1 MFIRKRKSK
10 CFLFVNRLFDKSL
23 FFIYTNSEGDRMQFL
38 EITEKEYRTF
48 WEKHPLKTFLSAP
61 EIGGLRKSNGWN
73 EFFVGVKD
81 DKKLVAAAL
90 LVSHKRHFGKY
101 EFYSPR
107 GVLVDYESKELL
119 EYFLGEIKKFVKE
132 HHGYIFRMDPYVIY
146 KERDI
151 DGNIV
156 EGGEDHSEVVSNLER
171 FGFKKVSIPEMEQ
184 VGWMF
189 SLPLEGKTKEQIL
202 KEMKPNTRNTIRKT
216 EKIGITV
223 KELDY
228 DELDRFQNIMIETG
242 ARKNF
247 SVRSVDYYKKMYEL
261 FHDKGEVKYYVTE
274 LDLVKYRKKLEEDKK
289 VAIEKL
295 EKLSD
300 AKYNEGQ
307 KKNLENEIHSYEKRI
322 KEAEDIR
329 KDKKKDV
336 ITLSGSMFMIIEPEI
351 IYLSSGN
358 YEEFMKFNSQYLL
371 QWMMIEYGI
380 EHGFKKHNFYGIPAN
395 INEHPKDYGIY
406 EFKRGFNGIVEELI
420 GEFELPITWHY
431 YLIKFIHKIRK

>member
-1 MFIRKRKSK
+1 
-10 CFLFVNRLFDKSL
+10 
-23 FFIYTNSEGDRMQFL
+23 MQFL
-38 EITEKEYRTF
+38 EITEKEYRKF
-48 WEKHPLKTFLSAP
+48 WGNHPLKTFLSAP
-61 EIGGLRKSNGWN
+61 EIGELRKSNGWDVY
-73 EFFVGVKD
+73 FVGVKD
-81 DKKLVAAAL
+81 DNDLVAAAMI
-90 LVSHKRHFGKY
+90 VSHKRHFGKY

-107 GVLVDYESKELL
+107 GVLVDYENKELL
-119 EYFLGEIKKFVKE
+119 DCFLKEIKNFVRK

-156 EGGEDHSEVVSNLER
+156 EDGVDHSTVVSHLESL
-171 FGFKKVSIPEMEQ
+171 GFKKVSIPDMEQ

-189 SLPLEGKTKEQIL
+189 SLPLEGKSCEQIL

-223 KELDY
+223 KELGY
-228 DELDRFQNIMIETG
+228 DELDRFQNIMVETG
-242 ARKNF
+242 ERKNF
-247 SVRSVDYYKKMYEL
+247 SIRSVDYYQKMYEL

-274 LDLVKYRKKLEEDKK
+274 LDLVKYQKKLEEDKK
-289 VAIEKL
+289 SAEDKL
-295 EKLSD
+295 SKLSD

-307 KKNLENEIHSYEKRI
+307 KKNLENEIASYGKRI
-322 KEAEDIR
+322 KEAEAIR
-329 KDKKKDV
+329 KEKNTDV
-336 ITLSGSMFMIIEPEI
+336 ITLSGSMFMIIQPEI

-371 QWMMIEYGI
+371 QWMMIQYGI

>member
-1 MFIRKRKSK
+1 
-10 CFLFVNRLFDKSL
+10 
-23 FFIYTNSEGDRMQFL
+23 MQFL
-38 EITEKEYRTF
+38 EITEKEYRKF
-48 WEKHPLKTFLSAP
+48 WENHPLKTFLSAP
-61 EIGGLRKSNGWN
+61 EIGELRKSNGWDVY
-73 EFFVGVKD
+73 FVGVKD
-81 DKKLVAAAL
+81 DNDLVAAAMI
-90 LVSHKRHFGKY
+90 VSHKRHFGKY

-107 GVLVDYESKELL
+107 GVLVDYENKELL
-119 EYFLGEIKKFVKE
+119 DCFLKEIKNFVRK

-156 EGGEDHSEVVSNLER
+156 EDGVDHSTVVSHLESL
-171 FGFKKVSIPEMEQ
+171 GFKKVSIPDMEQ

-189 SLPLEGKTKEQIL
+189 SLPLEGKTCEQIL

-223 KELDY
+223 KELGY
-228 DELDRFQNIMIETG
+228 DELDRFQNIMVETG
-242 ARKNF
+242 ERKNF
-247 SVRSVDYYKKMYEL
+247 SIRSVDYYQKMYEL

-274 LDLVKYRKKLEEDKK
+274 LDLVKYQKKLEEDKK
-289 VAIEKL
+289 SAEDKL
-295 EKLSD
+295 SKLSD

-307 KKNLENEIHSYEKRI
+307 KKNLENEIASYGKRI
-322 KEAEDIR
+322 KEAEAIR
-329 KDKKKDV
+329 KEKNTDV
-336 ITLSGSMFMIIEPEI
+336 ITLSGSMFMIIQPEI

-371 QWMMIEYGI
+371 QWMMIQYGI